1 MRAPRPLPLLAAAL
15 LAAAALLPRPAS
27 ASAKDDAAL
36 ARAVEDQL
44 RLSPV
49 VGRLPIAAAA
59 RDGRVVLSGRVDTLY
74 EAWEAVD
81 RAGKA
86 RGAIDVEGRLAIG
99 GGERADGAVESAIRR
114 RFSDLPEVLGAGIAV
129 SVREGVATLTGTLRD
144 ARVRFQAADAAARVE
159 GVAEVVDRIDTG
171 ERDDETLLASVEAL
185 VGRRSLSRVS
195 GVFEVRVEAGV
206 VTLEGTVSRFSEK
219 RRAERLVL
227 GINGVR
233 EFVDLLSVVP
243 ASPDLE
249 IPLR

>member
-1 MRAPRPLPLLAAAL
+1 M
-15 LAAAALLPRPAS
+15 
-27 ASAKDDAAL
+27 
-36 ARAVEDQL
+36 
-44 RLSPV
+44 
-49 VGRLPIAAAA
+49 
-59 RDGRVVLSGRVDTLY
+59 
-74 EAWEAVD
+74 
-81 RAGKA
+81 
-86 RGAIDVEGRLAIG
+86 
-99 GGERADGAVESAIRR
+99 
-114 RFSDLPEVLGAGIAV
+114 GAGIAV

>member
-1 MRAPRPLPLLAAAL
+1 MRFLRAALAFLTLPAPLLAQAVSSPPQAAPPTL
-15 LAAAALLPRPAS
+15 EEVRLGMGIPSVGIDLRGQQ
-27 ASAKDDAAL
+27 DAV
-36 ARAVEDQL
+36 R
-44 RLSPV
+44 
-49 VGRLPIAAAA
+49 AA
-59 RDGRVVLSGRVDTLY
+59 R
-74 EAWEAVD
+74 
-81 RAGKA
+81 
-86 RGAIDVEGRLAIG
+86 
-99 GGERADGAVESAIRR
+99 
-114 RFSDLPEVLGAGIAV
+114 
-129 SVREGVATLTGTLRD
+129 
-144 ARVRFQAADAAARVE
+144 QAADAAARVE